1 MAKLG
6 EHIPR
11 LLLERGIDTA
21 FGVPGLS
28 TLEMYRGL
36 QGSGLRHFAPRHEQ
50 GAGFMADG
58 FARATGNAAACFASA
73 GPGTANLAAALRQAQ
88 NCSIP
93 MLVVCAKDVAAR
105 AGVADPQLAPRPI
118 DEGERRTNGFS
129 RWTRLIAE
137 PDELPAALDDA
148 VFQFRMGR
156 PGPVVLDIPSDMLA
170 KEVGQFANEP
180 VKPEPPDGPTAA
192 EFAEIVMRLE
202 TTKSP
207 LIVLGGGAVG
217 MGVETAASLAELLVA
232 PVMLTA
238 NARGLLPPEHPLL
251 FTGCLASTHARK
263 MLAEADSVIAIGTEF
278 SPREWGPEPLPFQHD
293 ALIRMDIDPA
303 QLSVNVTP
311 AVGVV
316 GDAARTVPSLL
327 QSLAQ
332 RDAQR
337 PDLSGARAEADSH
350 MPYRLSR
357 FRPLMESIW
366 THLPQCIVVG
376 DVTEPAVFGMKAL
389 VAPGPR
395 RWWTAA
401 SGFAAPGYALPAA
414 IGAKLGA
421 PRRPVVAVIGDGGA
435 LYTLPEIAAAVEART
450 PIVLIVWNNSGHAG
464 LREAMS
470 AARIKVDHAEPMAV
484 DFHALARGFGAAYQ
498 RVSAP
503 EFLREGLRSAT
514 ARSTPTLLEL
524 REEFWFAA

>member
-1 MAKLG
+1 MARLG

-11 LLLERGIDTA
+11 LLLERGIDIA
-21 FGVPGLS
+21 FGVPGFS
-28 TLEMYRGL
+28 TLEIYRGL

-58 FARATGNAAACFASA
+58 YARATGNAAACFASA

-93 MLVVCAKDVAAR
+93 MLVLCAKDVADR
-105 AGVADPQLAPRPI
+105 AGVADPQMTTRTQA
-118 DEGERRTNGFS
+118 EGERRANGFS
-129 RWTRLIAE
+129 RWTRLIGAPE
-137 PDELPAALDDA
+137 DLPAALDDA
-148 VFQFRMGR
+148 VYQFRMGR
-156 PGPVVLDIPSDMLA
+156 PGPVVLDIPTDLLTT
-170 KEVGQFANEP
+170 EVGAFAADP
-180 VKPEPPDGPTAA
+180 VKPEPPEGPSAA

-202 TTKSP
+202 TTKAP
-207 LIVLGGGAVG
+207 LLVLGGGAVG
-217 MGVETAASLAELLVA
+217 MGVENAVALAELLVA
-232 PVMLTA
+232 PVMLTS

-251 FTGCLASTHARK
+251 FTGCLATAPARR
-263 MLAEADSVIAIGTEF
+263 LIADADAVFAIGTEF
-278 SPREWGPEPLPFQHD
+278 SPREWGPDPLPFRTD
-293 ALIRMDIDPA
+293 ALIRMDIDSA
-303 QLSVNVTP
+303 QLSANATP

-316 GDAARTVPSLL
+316 GDASRAAPHLL
-327 QSLAQ
+327 KSLAQ
-332 RDAQR
+332 REAAR
-337 PDLSGARAEADSH
+337 PDLSGARAEADAL
-350 MPYRLSR
+350 MAQRLSR

-366 THLPQCIVVG
+366 AHLPQCIVVG
-376 DVTEPAVFGMKAL
+376 DVTEPAIFGMKAMT
-389 VAPGPR
+389 APGPR

-450 PIVLIVWNNSGHAG
+450 PIVMIVWNNNGHAG
-464 LREAMS
+464 LRDAMS
-470 AARIKVDHAEPMAV
+470 AARIRVEHAEPMAV

-503 EFLREGLRSAT
+503 EFLREGLRAAI
-514 ARSTPTLLEL
+514 ARTTPTLLEL
-524 REEFWFAA
+524 RDEYWFG